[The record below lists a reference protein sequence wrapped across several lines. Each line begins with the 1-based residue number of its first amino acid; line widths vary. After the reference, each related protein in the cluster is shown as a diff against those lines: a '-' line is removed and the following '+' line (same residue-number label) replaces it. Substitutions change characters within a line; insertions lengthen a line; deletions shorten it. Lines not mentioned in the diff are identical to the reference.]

1 MERLPAQP
9 FRTPEEEI
17 AFLRAE
23 LSRERARPESPEAM
37 APEEVVRQY
46 AAAPREAV
54 LPPERL
60 MPERHVKM
68 TAIGL
73 SQDAHD
79 EQIGSLLDLVA
90 EKGVKNALSVAEKM
104 DNPHLFD
111 DFHRALVAYLEQ
123 NGEST
128 ALNLSERDPLW
139 KPLHMTLFEV
149 RLPEAGEEHKEKA
162 LAELISGME
171 QFYAGMSSVAE
182 TSKERSWFSIELSN
196 EDGSTDFVFHVA
208 VPTEFARLL
217 EKQIVS
223 ILPDVQLERRRDDY
237 NIFNENGVAVAA
249 TATLS
254 RHPLYPLRPYEDF
267 DLDPLNVLINSFAK
281 IDRDGEG
288 AAVQLLVGPRQ
299 DTYAEKGSKAM
310 EGIRK
315 GESVSSALAA
325 MDRGI
330 AGSVLKETMTFF
342 KSAEA
347 AAKEKEKKAE
357 RANAI
362 DQEELE
368 QFSRKLKTPLSAV
381 NLRVVAAATTEKE
394 AEAILSDICS
404 SFNQLENAK
413 GNHLTWKT
421 AAGGRLRELLR
432 DFSLRQW
439 NDREKMILNA
449 EEMTTAMHFPSET
462 PSKVA
467 PQLLQTKTVSAPA
480 PADLPTSG
488 TILGINSFR
497 GADTEIRIDIEDRLR
512 HFYIIGQTGTGK
524 TTLMKN
530 MIAQDIIDGHGV
542 CFIDPHGNDIADV
555 LGAIPEERQDDVIYF
570 DPSRT
575 DRVVGLNLLE
585 YDPAHPEQ
593 KTFVVNEL
601 FSIFQKLYGAVPES
615 MGPMFEQYF
624 RNATLLVLE
633 DPESGSTLL
642 DISRV
647 FADSEYRAL
656 KLSKVR
662 NPVVA
667 QFWNDIAVKAG
678 GEAALEN
685 VVPYITS
692 KFDVFT
698 ANDFMRPVIGQQT
711 SSINFRELMDGRKI
725 LLVNLSKGKLGEI
738 NSNLIGMIIVGKILM
753 AALSRV
759 DDLTRSYAP
768 FFLHMDEFQN
778 ITTDSISA
786 ILSEARKY
794 KLGLTV
800 AHQFIAQLD
809 EKIRDAVF
817 GNVGSLAAFRVGPDD
832 AEYLETQFAP
842 VFKAHDLMNVE
853 NRQALLRLLSG
864 GTPQKPFNIKTL
876 APAPADMA
884 RAQAL
889 IDHSYARFAR
899 PRRQVEMEI
908 SARYL

>member
-1 MERLPAQP
+1 MERVPARP
-9 FRTPEEEI
+9 FNTSAEEI
-17 AFLRAE
+17 AFLRSE
-23 LSRERARPESPEAM
+23 LSRERTRTPESDTMSSSET
-37 APEEVVRQY
+37 VVRQY
-46 AAAPREAV
+46 AAAPRETI
-54 LPPERL
+54 LPPERV
-60 MPERHVKM
+60 MPERHMKM
-68 TAIGL
+68 VALGL
-73 SQDAHD
+73 AEEPHDDQISQLL
-79 EQIGSLLDLVA
+79 SLVE
-90 EKGVKNALSVAEKM
+90 EKGVKNAMAVAEKM
-104 DNPHLFD
+104 GNPHLFD
-111 DFHRALVAYLEQ
+111 DFHRALVAYIEKDD
-123 NGEST
+123 T
-128 ALNLSERDPLW
+128 AVNLNEKDPLW
-139 KPLHMTLFEV
+139 NPLHMVLFEV
-149 RLPEAGEEHKEKA
+149 RLPEADEDNKEKSMA
-162 LAELISGME
+162 DLISGME

-182 TSKERSWFSIELSN
+182 VGKHRSWFSIELSN
-196 EDGSTDFVFHVA
+196 ENGSTDFIFHVA
-208 VPTEFARLL
+208 VPVQFAHLL
-217 EKQIVS
+217 EKQLVA
-223 ILPDVQLERRRDDY
+223 ILPDAQVMRRQDDY
-237 NIFNENGVAVAA
+237 NIFNENGSSVAA
-249 TATLS
+249 SATLTK
-254 RHPLYPLRPYEDF
+254 HALYPLRPYEEF
-267 DLDPLNVLINSFAK
+267 DIDPLNVLLNSFAK

-288 AAVQLLVGPRQ
+288 AAVQLLIGPRQ
-299 DTYAEKGSKAM
+299 DAYTEKGIKAT
-310 EGIRK
+310 EAIRK
-315 GESVSSALAA
+315 GETVSSALSA

-330 AGSVLKETMTFF
+330 AGSVLKEAATFF
-342 KSAEA
+342 KSAETI
-347 AAKEKEKKAE
+347 AKEKEKKAE
-357 RANAI
+357 RAGVI

-368 QFSRKLKTPLSAV
+368 IFSRKLKTPLSAV
-381 NLRVVAAATTEKE
+381 NLRVVVSAGTDKE
-394 AEAILSDICS
+394 AESILGDICS

-413 GNHLTWKT
+413 GNRLTWKNAT
-421 AAGGRLRELLR
+421 GGRLSELLR

-439 NDREKMILNA
+439 NDREKMVLNA
-449 EEMTTAMHFPSET
+449 EEMTAVMHFPSVT

-467 PQLLQTKTVSAPA
+467 PQLRQTKTVIAPA
-480 PADLPTSG
+480 PADLPKEG
-488 TILGINSFR
+488 TLLGINSYR
-497 GADTEIRIDIEDRLR
+497 GADTEIRISVDDRMR

-530 MIAQDIIDGHGV
+530 MIMQDINDGHGV
-542 CFIDPHGNDIADV
+542 CFIDPHGNDIADI
-555 LGAIPEERQDDVIYF
+555 LGAIPESRRDDVIYF

-575 DRVVGLNLLE
+575 DRVLGLNLLE

-633 DPESGSTLL
+633 DTESGSTLL

-647 FADSEYRAL
+647 FADAEYRAL
-656 KLSKVR
+656 KLSKAR
-662 NPVVA
+662 NPVLL
-667 QFWNDIAVKAG
+667 QFWNDIVAKTG

-685 VVPYITS
+685 IVPYITS

-711 SSINFRELMDGRKI
+711 SSVNFRELMDGRKI

-759 DDLTRSYAP
+759 DDLTRAYAP

-832 AEYLETQFAP
+832 AEYLETQFTP

-864 GTPQKPFNIKTL
+864 GTPQKPFNIKTMP
-876 APAPADMA
+876 PAPADMA

-889 IDHSYARFAR
+889 IDHSYSRFAR